1 MDQGHTYSVDKFNEK
16 GLYNVDGTI
25 KPKTYVVKVL
35 RGVKEI
41 TPAATATRKVYYKA
55 NNKDGETLKDSVTQE
70 LTLKASKGTYYV
82 DATLKADDPNA
93 KKLVHIK
100 QATDINGTKI
110 NVVDSENTTPI
121 DTSWVID
128 HTKNLHDVDD
138 QFNFDKPA
146 GEEAPETIGEWHH
159 IPADDINDGADV
171 NVYYFHDQEDVTTDK
186 PGFDIDVKELKKT
199 FIRTIIYRGTRDEGK
214 TYQDVNGSPDSTHVY
229 KQSVTFTRKAI
240 IDSVTKK
247 VVRYTDWTSDKP
259 EMDEAPSKK
268 PSEVGYDK
276 VDKAKVAGISVN
288 PDSDKT
294 DLGLIVVTYTAVV
307 PDGGGST
314 GGDNG
319 GKEQQPPKDE
329 DKTPNLDKK
338 PEKKPGKSEETKNPE
353 EHKVPGKQKE
363 EKKPEE
369 TKKTSKKSDKSETK
383 VASEK
388 STKKSI
394 KAIKKT
400 VDKSPNSAL
409 HSEDWNKNHA
419 PHNEWNENHAA
430 RGEWQSNHGQWQAN
444 NMPKSEEMSNSSS
457 VTEDKTNTLPQ
468 TGEKDSNNS
477 VMGLIALSFASLL
490 SIFGL
495 NRKKKN

>member
-1 MDQGHTYSVDKFNEK
+1 MLINSNFLGIAALYVDPNGFDK
-16 GLYNVDGTI
+16 LD
-25 KPKTYVVKVL
+25 
-35 RGVKEI
+35 
-41 TPAATATRKVYYKA
+41 
-55 NNKDGETLKDSVTQE
+55 KDGKPEIKKDANGQPIIATKDDKASWVPTGEHTEYPEQGSPDLTKYGYKKVRALDSRTEDDNDGGKVVDHKDS
-70 LTLKASKGTYYV
+70 
-82 DATLKADDPNA
+82 DP
-93 KKLVHIK
+93 
-100 QATDINGTKI
+100 TK
-110 NVVDSENTTPI
+110 
-121 DTSWVID
+121 
-128 HTKNLHDVDD
+128 
-138 QFNFDKPA
+138 
-146 GEEAPETIGEWHH
+146 
-159 IPADDINDGADV
+159 DGADV

-338 PEKKPGKSEETKNPE
+338 PEKSQGSR
-353 EHKVPGKQKE
+353 
-363 EKKPEE
+363 KKPR
-369 TKKTSKKSDKSETK
+369 TQ
-383 VASEK
+383 
-388 STKKSI
+388 KSI
-394 KAIKKT
+394 KF
-400 VDKSPNSAL
+400 L
-409 HSEDWNKNHA
+409 
-419 PHNEWNENHAA
+419 
-430 RGEWQSNHGQWQAN
+430 
-444 NMPKSEEMSNSSS
+444 
-457 VTEDKTNTLPQ
+457 
-468 TGEKDSNNS
+468 
-477 VMGLIALSFASLL
+477 AS
-490 SIFGL
+490 
-495 NRKKKN
+495 KKKRRSQKKLRRLQRRNNTRLLRRATSQKPRLLLKNQLRRVSRQSRRLLTRVQIVLHIVKTGTRIMLLTTNGMKIMLHVASGNLITVNGKLITCLRVKK

>member
-1 MDQGHTYSVDKFNEK
+1 MLINGNFLGIAALYVDPNGFDK
-16 GLYNVDGTI
+16 LD
-25 KPKTYVVKVL
+25 
-35 RGVKEI
+35 
-41 TPAATATRKVYYKA
+41 
-55 NNKDGETLKDSVTQE
+55 KDGKPEIKKDANGQPIIATKDDKASWVPTGEHTEYPEQGSPDLTKYGYKKVRALDSRTEDDNDGGKVVDHKDS
-70 LTLKASKGTYYV
+70 
-82 DATLKADDPNA
+82 DP
-93 KKLVHIK
+93 
-100 QATDINGTKI
+100 TK
-110 NVVDSENTTPI
+110 
-121 DTSWVID
+121 
-128 HTKNLHDVDD
+128 
-138 QFNFDKPA
+138 
-146 GEEAPETIGEWHH
+146 
-159 IPADDINDGADV
+159 DGADV

-338 PEKKPGKSEETKNPE
+338 PEKSQGSR
-353 EHKVPGKQKE
+353 
-363 EKKPEE
+363 KKPR
-369 TKKTSKKSDKSETK
+369 TQ
-383 VASEK
+383 
-388 STKKSI
+388 KSI
-394 KAIKKT
+394 KF
-400 VDKSPNSAL
+400 L
-409 HSEDWNKNHA
+409 
-419 PHNEWNENHAA
+419 
-430 RGEWQSNHGQWQAN
+430 
-444 NMPKSEEMSNSSS
+444 
-457 VTEDKTNTLPQ
+457 
-468 TGEKDSNNS
+468 
-477 VMGLIALSFASLL
+477 AS
-490 SIFGL
+490 
-495 NRKKKN
+495 KKKRRSQKKLRRLQRRNNTRLLRRATSQKPRLLLKNQLRRVSRQSRRLLTRVQIVLHIVKTGTRIMLLTTNGMKIMLHVASGNLITVNGKLITCLRVKK

>member
-229 KQSVTFTRKAI
+229 KQSITFTRKAI

-307 PDGGGST
+307 PDGG
-314 GGDNG
+314 
-319 GKEQQPPKDE
+319 
-329 DKTPNLDKK
+329 
-338 PEKKPGKSEETKNPE
+338 
-353 EHKVPGKQKE
+353 
-363 EKKPEE
+363 
-369 TKKTSKKSDKSETK
+369 
-383 VASEK
+383 
-388 STKKSI
+388 
-394 KAIKKT
+394 
-400 VDKSPNSAL
+400 
-409 HSEDWNKNHA
+409 
-419 PHNEWNENHAA
+419 
-430 RGEWQSNHGQWQAN
+430 
-444 NMPKSEEMSNSSS
+444 
-457 VTEDKTNTLPQ
+457 
-468 TGEKDSNNS
+468 
-477 VMGLIALSFASLL
+477 
-490 SIFGL
+490 
-495 NRKKKN
+495 

>member
-1 MDQGHTYSVDKFNEK
+1 MRALDSRTEDDNDGGKVVDH
-16 GLYNVDGTI
+16 
-25 KPKTYVVKVL
+25 
-35 RGVKEI
+35 
-41 TPAATATRKVYYKA
+41 
-55 NNKDGETLKDSVTQE
+55 KDS
-70 LTLKASKGTYYV
+70 
-82 DATLKADDPNA
+82 DP
-93 KKLVHIK
+93 
-100 QATDINGTKI
+100 TK
-110 NVVDSENTTPI
+110 
-121 DTSWVID
+121 
-128 HTKNLHDVDD
+128 
-138 QFNFDKPA
+138 
-146 GEEAPETIGEWHH
+146 
-159 IPADDINDGADV
+159 DGADV

-276 VDKAKVAGISVN
+276 VDKAKIAGISVN

-338 PEKKPGKSEETKNPE
+338 PEKSQGSR
-353 EHKVPGKQKE
+353 
-363 EKKPEE
+363 KKPR
-369 TKKTSKKSDKSETK
+369 TQKNIKFLASKKKRRSQKKLRRLQRRNNTRLLRRATSQKPRLLLKNKLRRVSRQSRRLLTRVQIVLHIVK
-383 VASEK
+383 TGTRIMLLTTNGMKIMLHVASGNLITVNGK
-388 STKKSI
+388 LITCLRVKK
-394 KAIKKT
+394 
-400 VDKSPNSAL
+400 
-409 HSEDWNKNHA
+409 
-419 PHNEWNENHAA
+419 
-430 RGEWQSNHGQWQAN
+430 
-444 NMPKSEEMSNSSS
+444 
-457 VTEDKTNTLPQ
+457 
-468 TGEKDSNNS
+468 
-477 VMGLIALSFASLL
+477 
-490 SIFGL
+490 
-495 NRKKKN
+495 

>member
-1 MDQGHTYSVDKFNEK
+1 MRALDSRTEDDNDGGKVVDH
-16 GLYNVDGTI
+16 
-25 KPKTYVVKVL
+25 
-35 RGVKEI
+35 
-41 TPAATATRKVYYKA
+41 
-55 NNKDGETLKDSVTQE
+55 KDS
-70 LTLKASKGTYYV
+70 
-82 DATLKADDPNA
+82 DP
-93 KKLVHIK
+93 
-100 QATDINGTKI
+100 TK
-110 NVVDSENTTPI
+110 
-121 DTSWVID
+121 
-128 HTKNLHDVDD
+128 
-138 QFNFDKPA
+138 
-146 GEEAPETIGEWHH
+146 
-159 IPADDINDGADV
+159 DGADV

-276 VDKAKVAGISVN
+276 VDKTKVAGISVN

-369 TKKTSKKSDKSETK
+369 TKKTPKKKQHKTSKKSDKSEIK

-394 KAIKKT
+394 KAIKNT
-400 VDKSPNSAL
+400 VDKSPNSAP